1 MEAGVHDD
9 NDGGGVVYDAQRHGG
24 GDGGGGD
31 GGDGDGGDGDGGGGD
46 GGDGDG
52 GGGDGGGGDVNP
64 FTVMI
69 SLKKTTKV
77 QKLNPLGLFVFIFAQ
92 ARESIFIKTHSFE
105 SSCVIGPE
113 NILFAGASVH
123 LSARKFYRLGQ

>member
-9 NDGGGVVYDAQRHGG
+9 TDGGGVVYDAQRHGG
-24 GDGGGGD
+24 
-31 GGDGDGGDGDGGGGD
+31 GDGGGGD